1 MSNEEKRAECA
12 HEFVPIP
19 GWRGRYRCKWCKA
32 LAYRKFVI
40 GDQLDHAGPTR
51 RDLKANHPMYRSPRM
66 ILYRCARKGCNNPA
80 VTYDRF
86 KRGQL
91 CFKHLKEK

>member
-51 RDLKANHPMYRSPRM
+51 RDFKHWMVRRSPRM